1 MRGYKMLRI
10 FLIVL
15 ITLVAVPRS
24 YASVIAP
31 QFYKLKVTL
40 TNGNSVE
47 GYSWGISWMGGAQLQ
62 EQKVRSATLR
72 VENEN
77 VEATFMLTGS
87 ENTVI
92 HKQSAKDDR
101 GRPRSLSVASHY
113 EMFKPTPASSEDAK
127 FYLLKGVKE
136 YPLVEVSR
144 IDTLDVVGKGFRIS
158 DPRRWLNLKEPYIV
172 VEDCGLGCNVKM
184 YSKDRDVTK
193 EILQRLWDQHFAC
206 NKRSIENKKGRSEIE
221 KRYQIEWISDPFCVD

>member
-1 MRGYKMLRI
+1 MLRI

-31 QFYKLKVTL
+31 QFYKLRVTL

-47 GYSWGISWMGGAQLQ
+47 GYSWGISWMGGAQVQ

-72 VENEN
+72 VENGN
-77 VEATFMLTGS
+77 VVSTFRLTDD
-87 ENTVI
+87 ENTFI

-101 GRPRSLSVASHY
+101 GKPRSLSVASQY
-113 EMFKPTPASSEDAK
+113 EIFKPTPASSEDAK
-127 FYLLKGVKE
+127 FYLLKGVRE

-144 IDTLDVVGKGFRIS
+144 IDTLEVVGKGFRIS
-158 DPRRWLNLKEPYIV
+158 DPREWLNLKEPYIV
-172 VEDCGLGCNVKM
+172 VEDCGLGCGLKM
-184 YSKDRDVTK
+184 YSKDRNITK
-193 EILQRLWDQHFAC
+193 EMLQRLWDRHFAC
-206 NKRSIENKKGRSEIE
+206 NKRSIESKNVRSEIE
-221 KRYQIEWISDPFCVD
+221 KRYQIEWIPDPFCVD

>member
-158 DPRRWLNLKEPYIV
+158 DPRKWLNLKEPYIV

>member
-1 MRGYKMLRI
+1 
-10 FLIVL
+10 
-15 ITLVAVPRS
+15 
-24 YASVIAP
+24 
-31 QFYKLKVTL
+31 
-40 TNGNSVE
+40 
-47 GYSWGISWMGGAQLQ
+47 
-62 EQKVRSATLR
+62 
-72 VENEN
+72 
-77 VEATFMLTGS
+77 
-87 ENTVI
+87 
-92 HKQSAKDDR
+92 
-101 GRPRSLSVASHY
+101 
-113 EMFKPTPASSEDAK
+113 MFKPTPASSEDAK

-158 DPRRWLNLKEPYIV
+158 DPRKWLNLKEPYIV

>member
-1 MRGYKMLRI
+1 
-10 FLIVL
+10 
-15 ITLVAVPRS
+15 VAVPRS

-77 VEATFMLTGS
+77 VVATFMLTGS

-113 EMFKPTPASSEDAK
+113 EMLKPTPASSEDAK

-158 DPRRWLNLKEPYIV
+158 DPRKWLNLKEPYIV

>member
-1 MRGYKMLRI
+1 MLRI

-158 DPRRWLNLKEPYIV
+158 DPRKWLNLKEPYIV

>member
-72 VENEN
+72 LENEN
-77 VEATFMLTGS
+77 VVATFMLTGS

-158 DPRRWLNLKEPYIV
+158 DPRKWLNLKEPYIV